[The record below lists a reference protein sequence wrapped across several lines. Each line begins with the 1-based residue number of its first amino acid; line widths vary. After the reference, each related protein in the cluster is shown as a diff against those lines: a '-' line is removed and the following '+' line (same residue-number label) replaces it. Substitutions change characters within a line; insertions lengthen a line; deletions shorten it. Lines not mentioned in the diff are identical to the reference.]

1 MKGRVLEAF
10 FCSRF
15 NVQDISQVVPFGNAV
30 YAWEVMK
37 EHVLAIETVVNESD
51 FASTNSIDLATTASL
66 LALGDP
72 QPRNKFLHPVT
83 RQPMDVDLDRVCIYN
98 IACKTYLNTTGQRI
112 GVRLNYYHVGMSQ
125 LQQTEELDALNAES
139 GGVKGMFAVLEPTTT
154 ASRDMTSLPM
164 YEIPFAYQNSEY
176 IRTNALVN
184 ESNIRNGCVQIPTEV
199 CIQAGLPV
207 WHEHCLEPSEELIKH
222 ALKSMQGDPV
232 AMREA
237 YVANYKQ
244 QLLETFSKAD
254 RPTYF
259 VAIPI
264 NHILAWPLQS
274 EEYRSSGNMRIEE
287 LRYSN
292 PQVGNVLLYY
302 LVPSTLF
309 DHLLKTWSVN
319 WSQGVDVR
327 PLNKVGFEF
336 IPLSSEGSR
345 PINGTVRMTAQITYM
360 AAPPLNA
367 ATISKLAPALSL
379 TFPPASQWCEADQE
393 RSAMLKAYEA
403 RGGK

>member
-1 MKGRVLEAF
+1 
-10 FCSRF
+10 
-15 NVQDISQVVPFGNAV
+15 
-30 YAWEVMK
+30 
-37 EHVLAIETVVNESD
+37 
-51 FASTNSIDLATTASL
+51 
-66 LALGDP
+66 
-72 QPRNKFLHPVT
+72 
-83 RQPMDVDLDRVCIYN
+83 
-98 IACKTYLNTTGQRI
+98 
-112 GVRLNYYHVGMSQ
+112 VRLNYYHPGMSQ

-139 GGVKGMFAVLEPTTT
+139 GGVKGMFAVLEPTST
-154 ASRDMTSLPM
+154 ARDMVSLPM
-164 YEIPFAYQNSEY
+164 YEIPFAYQNRDY
-176 IRTNALVN
+176 IRTSALVN
-184 ESNIRNGCVQIPTEV
+184 ETNIHNGCVQIPTEV

-222 ALKSMQGDPV
+222 ALKSVQGDLV

-244 QLLETFSKAD
+244 QLLERFNKAD

-274 EEYRSSGNMRIEE
+274 EEYRSSGNMRVEE

-309 DHLLKTWSVN
+309 DFLLKTWTSN
-319 WSQGVDVR
+319 CSRGVDVR

-336 IPLSSEGSR
+336 IPLTS
-345 PINGTVRMTAQITYM
+345 NGGGGGGGGQVRLTAQITYM

-367 ATISKLAPALSL
+367 TTISKLAPALSL
-379 TFPPASQWCEADQE
+379 EFPPASQWCAADQE
-393 RSAMLKAYEA
+393 RAAMLKAYEA
-403 RGGK
+403 KGGK